1 MKKIAVYTIA
11 LNEESFVQRWFESAK
26 DADYL
31 LIADTG
37 STDRTAEI
45 AKSLG
50 INVISINI
58 KPWRFDMARNAALAA
73 IPREID
79 FCISLDMDEVLIP
92 GWKKEFEALPPDVT
106 RPRYNFVYTFNEE
119 GKAVHAYAGDK
130 IHLRNSYRWKN
141 PVHEILVPYGID
153 EIQYR
158 TNLEVHHFP
167 DTSKSRGQYLSL
179 LELSVAEDPLDDR
192 ATFWLAREYFF
203 YKRNEESKSAF
214 KKYLE
219 DFPRAWYAERAWAYK
234 YLANIEVE
242 NRGDY
247 LILASQLAPE
257 FREIWVELAE
267 HYRQLGDWQK
277 CYEAAQRAYALKIK
291 PDVYLTDQRIWDG
304 PSVYDLL
311 ALSSHYL
318 GKHAEAKEFG
328 LIAVE
333 LDPEDERLKN
343 NVIFYSEALERE

>member
-1 MKKIAVYTIA
+1 LKIAVYTIA
-11 LNEESFVQRWFESAK
+11 LNEENFVQRWFDSAK

-37 STDRTAEI
+37 SNDKTVGI

-50 INVISINI
+50 INVINVNI

-73 IPREID
+73 IPSEID
-79 FCISLDMDEVLIP
+79 FCVSLDMDEVLLP
-92 GWKKEFEALPPDVT
+92 GWRKELEAIPTQTT
-106 RPRYNFVYTFNEE
+106 RPRYKYTWSWNEDGTPGLE
-119 GKAVHAYAGDK
+119 YGGDK
-130 IHLRNSYRWKN
+130 IHSRQGYRWKH
-141 PVHEILVPYGID
+141 PVHEVLVNYSIP
-153 EIQYR
+153 EVQNWTELQIQ
-158 TNLEVHHFP
+158 HHP

-192 ATFWLAREYFF
+192 AAFWLAREYFF
-203 YKRNEESKSAF
+203 YKRNEESKNAF

-234 YLANIEVE
+234 FLANIEGE
-242 NRGDY
+242 NREDY

-267 HYRQLGDWQK
+267 HYRQLKNWAK
-277 CYEAAQRAYALKIK
+277 CFETALRANALTIK
-291 PDVYLTDQRIWDG
+291 PDIYLTDQRIWDG
-304 PSVYDLL
+304 PAVYDLL

-318 GKHAEAKEFG
+318 GKNAEAREFG
-328 LIAVE
+328 LKAVE
-333 LDPEDERLKN
+333 LAPEDERLKK
-343 NVIFYSEALERE
+343 NVVFYTEALDRE

>member
-1 MKKIAVYTIA
+1 MKIAVYTIA
-11 LNEESFVQRWFESAK
+11 LNEENFVQRWFDSAK

-37 STDRTAEI
+37 SNDKTVGI

-50 INVISINI
+50 INVINVNI

-73 IPREID
+73 IPSEID

-92 GWKKEFEALPPDVT
+92 GWKKEFDTLPPGVT
-106 RPRYNFVYTFNEE
+106 RPRYNFVYTFDKE
-119 GKAVHAYAGDK
+119 GKAIHSFVGDK
-130 IHLRNSYRWKN
+130 IHLRNYYRWKN
-141 PVHEILVPYGID
+141 PVHEILLPYGVK
-153 EIQYR
+153 EIEHHI
-158 TNLEVHHFP
+158 NLEMHHYP

-192 ATFWLAREYFF
+192 AAFWLAREYFF
-203 YKRNEESKSAF
+203 YKRNEESKNAF

-234 YLANIEVE
+234 FLANIEGE
-242 NRGDY
+242 NREDY

-267 HYRQLGDWQK
+267 HYRQLKNWAK
-277 CYEAAQRAYALKIK
+277 CFETALRANALTVR
-291 PDVYLTDQRIWDG
+291 PDIYLTDQRIWDG
-304 PSVYDLL
+304 PAVYDLL

-318 GKHAEAKEFG
+318 GKNAEAREFG
-328 LIAVE
+328 LKAVE
-333 LDPEDERLKN
+333 LAPEDERLKK
-343 NVIFYSEALERE
+343 NVVFYSEALERE